1 MIQDVSLRDNEVI
14 ITKNQYANFIIAEIN
29 KQKEIDEAIDK
40 ELKQFGKDVAYE
52 ILKEI
57 RGYYPGKKENCN
69 KGELFIIELCED
81 IAKRYEVDLNNDN
94 T

>member
-1 MIQDVSLRDNEVI
+1 MLRDDEVI
-14 ITKNQYANFIIAEIN
+14 ISKNQYAQFLINEIN
-29 KQKEIDEAIDK
+29 KQKDINEAVDK
-40 ELKQFGKDVAYE
+40 ELKEFGKQVVYE

-81 IAKRYEVDLNNDN
+81 IAKRHEVDLNNEDI
-94 T
+94 

>member
-1 MIQDVSLRDNEVI
+1 MLKDNEVI
-14 ITKNQYANFIIAEIN
+14 ITKNQYAQFLINEIN
-29 KQKEIDEAIDK
+29 KQKDIDEAVDK
-40 ELKQFGKDVAYE
+40 ELKEFGKQVVYE

-81 IAKRYEVDLNNDN
+81 IAKRYEVDLDN
-94 T
+94 EDT

>member
-1 MIQDVSLRDNEVI
+1 MLKDDEVI
-14 ITKNQYANFIIAEIN
+14 ISKNQYAQFLINEIN
-29 KQKEIDEAIDK
+29 KQKDINEAVDK
-40 ELKQFGKDVAYE
+40 ELKEFGKQVVYE

-69 KGELFIIELCED
+69 KSELFIIELCED
-81 IAKRYEVDLNNDN
+81 IAKRNEVDLNNEN